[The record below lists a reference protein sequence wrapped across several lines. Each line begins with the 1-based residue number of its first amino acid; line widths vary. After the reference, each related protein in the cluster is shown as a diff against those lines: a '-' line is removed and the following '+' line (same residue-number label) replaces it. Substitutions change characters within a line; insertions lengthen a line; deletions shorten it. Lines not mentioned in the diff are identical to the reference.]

1 MQLLTCFFLF
11 FFNDTAPT
19 EIYPLSLHDALPI
32 SGTADHRDDEVALL
46 EPRHRR
52 PDLDHLPQRLVADHE
67 VLRAGRRGAVLEGA
81 DLAVGAA
88 HADLEHAEPDR
99 GGRREGRR
107 FLLDQLD
114 LALAGEDGDGP
125 HARLLSGHTT
135 FVRVRCDGA
144 GAGFSPPILRGPGG
158 YLYSVEDLGHRDAR
172 EPHRERGA
180 ERGLCQAGNKE

>member
-1 MQLLTCFFLF
+1 MAPSRPTGPAPRT
-11 FFNDTAPT
+11 TARWQ
-19 EIYPLSLHDALPI
+19 A
-32 SGTADHRDDEVALL
+32 
-46 EPRHRR
+46 PREACHLR

-114 LALAGEDGDGP
+114 LTLAGEDGDGL

-144 GAGFSPPILRGPGG
+144 GAGFSPSILRGPGRH
-158 YLYSVEDLGHRDAR
+158 LYFVARGAAGASSGDAR
-172 EPHRERGA
+172 RRGRSPRQRPA
-180 ERGLCQAGNKE
+180 HVLSCPPGAAGGWTTP